1 MNFFLALLL
10 SCAFLQTASAAGQQN
25 LIIPLKMAI
34 KWFHPQQTGAGG
46 LRRISYCSAKEY
58 ESIDAILGSKLSA
71 TISEMKDFMRLEK
84 LPGDKHQVSC
94 NNKICDG
101 DFPKVINQEE
111 VAGVQHL
118 LRVQCTETLHE
129 LTFTGR
135 YTYSATCRN
144 ALKST
149 ICESYDSST
158 ISAV

>member
-1 MNFFLALLL
+1 MRFFLALLF
-10 SCAFLQTASAAGQQN
+10 SCAFPQMASAAGQQN
-25 LIIPLKMAI
+25 LIIPLRMAI
-34 KWFHPQQTGAGG
+34 KWFHPQQTGG
-46 LRRISYCSAKEY
+46 LRRISYCSEAEI

-71 TISEMKDFMRLEK
+71 TISEMKDFMRLDK
-84 LPGDKHQVSC
+84 LPGDKHQLSC

-101 DFPKVINQEE
+101 DFPKVISQEE

-129 LTFTGR
+129 LTITGR
-135 YTYSATCRN
+135 YTYSATCGN